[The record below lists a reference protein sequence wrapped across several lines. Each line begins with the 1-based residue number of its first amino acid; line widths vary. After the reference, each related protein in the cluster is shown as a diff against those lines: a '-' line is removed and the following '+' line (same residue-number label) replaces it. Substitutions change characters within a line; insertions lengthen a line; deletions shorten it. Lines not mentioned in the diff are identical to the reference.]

1 MTTPLHLDDRRM
13 RLDARRLAL
22 ESFVK
27 IHLEHVTGCRQLLL
41 AHQRMIFTLSLGS
54 LAGLVTLYASV
65 MRFGSAASDQI
76 YTPTHILLAVIALV
90 ALVASALLSAYYLQ
104 QASREA
110 AQVLANPFPNCE
122 ENLTALF
129 ADPSL
134 DEHQIVRHAMEA
146 IDIRLERQPTLNIKT
161 RAITI
166 LLTLSICAAGLSFIL

>member
-1 MTTPLHLDDRRM
+1 MTTPLQLDDRRM
-13 RLDARRLAL
+13 RFDARRLAL

-65 MRFGSAASDQI
+65 MRFGSVASGEI

-90 ALVASALLSAYYLQ
+90 SLVASALLSAYYLQ
-104 QASREA
+104 QASKEA
-110 AQVLANPFPNCE
+110 SQVLVNPFPNCE

-129 ADPSL
+129 SDPSL
-134 DEHQIVRHAMEA
+134 DEHQIVRHAIEA
-146 IDIRLERQPTLNIKT
+146 IDIRLERQPALNIKT
-161 RAITI
+161 SAITVLMTI
-166 LLTLSICAAGLSFIL
+166 SICAAGLSFIL